1 MFSGWLHK
9 LFYNADDE
17 RNDINKK
24 VKELC
29 KPSVLTQGQQLHNNQ
44 AAKVNALTPNLLAFN
59 EPITTP
65 YSDTS
70 PFINTNTY
78 ATYAPEQTYANGD
91 RYSNANTYAT
101 KNTYLKG
108 REGFGNMQTTAQ
120 NTAAWQDKTTAQN
133 TAAWQD
139 TTNVST
145 DYAQKIDQY
154 KADYPS
160 LLADGR
166 LYAQSTDRTTNYKQN
181 TERLAE
187 AINKTYN
194 ITANKEGCYTQVAG
208 SDLVYQ
214 SDMPTVTLDTCK
226 KRASDLAYAGFSIKS
241 NADGQLGCSLT
252 NDIAGNKAAGIATKP
267 QTSLAF
273 KTNKNA
279 MVGSLLLNGQLGLFN
294 GSTTDILD
302 TDLTAVPGCSADNSS
317 PNLINSESI
326 VATWGGNCN

>member
-17 RNDINKK
+17 RNNINKK

-120 NTAAWQDKTTAQN
+120 NTAAWQD
-133 TAAWQD
+133 

-214 SDMPTVTLDTCK
+214 TDMPTVTLDTCK

-302 TDLTAVPGCSADNSS
+302 TDLTAVPGCSVDNSS
-317 PNLINSESI
+317 PNLINPESI
-326 VATWGGNCN
+326 VATWGGNCT

>member
-59 EPITTP
+59 EPIATP

-78 ATYAPEQTYANGD
+78 ATYAPEQRYANGD

-120 NTAAWQDKTTAQN
+120 NTAAWQDTT
-133 TAAWQD
+133 T
-139 TTNVST
+139 VST

-302 TDLTAVPGCSADNSS
+302 TDLTAVPGCSADNNS
-317 PNLINSESI
+317 PNLINPESI

>member
-1 MFSGWLHK
+1 MI
-9 LFYNADDE
+9 YT
-17 RNDINKK
+17 KK
-24 VKELC
+24 VKNLY
-29 KPSVLTQGQQLHNNQ
+29 KPSVLTQGQRLHNNQ
-44 AAKVNALTPNLLAFN
+44 AAKITALTPNLLAFN

-108 REGFGNMQTTAQ
+108 REGFGNMQTTA
-120 NTAAWQDKTTAQN
+120 AG
-133 TAAWQD
+133 QD

-145 DYAQKIDQY
+145 NYAQKIDQY

-160 LLADGR
+160 LEERGR
-166 LYAQSTDRTTNYKQN
+166 LYAQSTDRMTNYKQN
-181 TERLAE
+181 TERLDE
-187 AINKTYN
+187 AIDRAYN
-194 ITANKEGCYTQVAG
+194 ITATKEGCYAQVAG

-214 SDMPTVTLDTCK
+214 SDMPTVTLETCK
-226 KRASDLAYAGFSIKS
+226 KRASDLAYAGFSIKP

-279 MVGSLLLNGQLGLFN
+279 RVGSLLLNGQLGLFN

-317 PNLINSESI
+317 PTLINPASI
-326 VATWGGNCN
+326 VATWGGNCT